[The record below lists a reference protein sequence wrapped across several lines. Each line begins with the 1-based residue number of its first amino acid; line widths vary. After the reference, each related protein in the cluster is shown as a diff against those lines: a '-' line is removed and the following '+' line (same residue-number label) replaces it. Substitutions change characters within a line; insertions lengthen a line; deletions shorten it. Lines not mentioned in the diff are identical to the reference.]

1 MNLFPH
7 SGQRSIGPRLP
18 SGSLSPGDR
27 FEILERLSQAATLE
41 RDADTRLLMTL
52 DALQSGLR
60 ADLVLV
66 QGQDSGSEAPPDRQV
81 GARQSA
87 LWCAQ
92 VTRVLLERLPEDQ
105 DTLLVPLLD
114 PGKLPI
120 PAPRSAALARLSRS
134 RGVWL
139 VALRF
144 PPGLAFQPTD
154 LCFLSLV
161 RNLFLQAQQQEE
173 QAARSQE
180 LLVGLV
186 RGLVGALDRRYLQA
200 GHSDRVAQMAA
211 QIGSILELPPRECE
225 ELYLAGLLHDAGQID
240 LEDGYG
246 HPAESSAGE
255 APGDREAHVL
265 AGEALVAQ
273 VPQLARLAPLIRHHH
288 EHFDGTGYPDGLRG
302 EAIPLA
308 ARILA
313 LADAVDVEIAGD
325 SWCKAQDRC
334 AMLALL
340 MRGRGRQW
348 DPLVVDA
355 FLSSVSSPL
364 EKTRPPLSG

>member
-1 MNLFPH
+1 V
-7 SGQRSIGPRLP
+7 
-18 SGSLSPGDR
+18 DR
-27 FEILERLSQAATLE
+27 FEILERLSRTATAE
-41 RDADTRLLMTL
+41 RDADERSRMTL
-52 DALQSGLR
+52 EAVQSGLR
-60 ADLVLV
+60 ADLVFV

-81 GARQSA
+81 GALQSA

-92 VTRVLLERLPEDQ
+92 VARVLLDRLPEDQ
-105 DTLLVPLLD
+105 DALLVPLLH

-120 PAPRSAALARLSRS
+120 PAPRSAVLARLSRS

-139 VALRF
+139 VAVRF
-144 PPGLAFQPTD
+144 PPGLSFQPSD
-154 LCFLSLV
+154 LSFLSLV
-161 RNLFLQAQQQEE
+161 RNLFLQVQQQEE
-173 QAARSQE
+173 QAAGSQE

-186 RGLVGALDRRYLQA
+186 RGLIGAVDRRHLQA
-200 GHSDRVAQMAA
+200 GHSERVARIAA
-211 QIGSILELPPRECE
+211 QIGSALQLPARACE

-240 LEDGYG
+240 LEDGSG

-255 APGDREAHVL
+255 GPGDREAHVL

-288 EHFDGTGYPDGLRG
+288 EHFDGSGYPDRLHG
-302 EAIPLA
+302 EEIPLA

-313 LADAVDVEIAGD
+313 LADGVDVEMAGD
-325 SWCKAQDRC
+325 SWCQSPDRY

-355 FLSSVSSPL
+355 FLSSVSGQLAVVSSPS
-364 EKTRPPLSG
+364 EKGRPPLSG